1 MGLKVGTVKVE
12 KYNPIWKEM
21 FNQEMVNLEKAFE
34 EIAIEIE
41 HIGSTS
47 VEGLSSKPIIDIAVA
62 VKKLSDF
69 EKVKNSFEKEPYS
82 IKEDSV
88 SDEIL
93 IRKGSEDNRTH
104 FIHVMEVDSKRYKDT
119 IIFRNYLRSNKDVLR
134 EYEDLKNKLAEK
146 YAEDRKMYTAS
157 KNEFIQ
163 KVINTAYTKGEDR
176 R

>member
-21 FNQEMVNLEKAFE
+21 FNEEKENLEKIFKGV
-34 EIAIEIE
+34 AIQIE
-41 HIGSTS
+41 HIGSTA

-62 VKKLSDF
+62 VKKLTDF
-69 EKVKNSFEKEPYS
+69 EKVKNYFEKEPYS

-88 SDEIL
+88 DDEIL
-93 IRKGSEDNRTH
+93 VRKGSVENRTH
-104 FIHVMEVDSKRYKDT
+104 FIHVMEVDSKRYQDT
-119 IIFRNYLRSNKDVLR
+119 IIFRNYLRENKEVLKQ
-134 EYEDLKNKLAEK
+134 YEDLKNNLAKK

-163 KVINTAYTKGEDR
+163 KIINIAYTKGEE
-176 R
+176 

>member
-12 KYNPIWKEM
+12 KYDPIWKEM
-21 FNQEMVNLEKAFE
+21 FNQEKVNLEKAFKE
-34 EIAIEIE
+34 VAIEIE

-69 EKVKNSFEKEPYS
+69 EKVKSSFEKEPYS
-82 IKEDSV
+82 IKQDSV

-93 IRKGSEDNRTH
+93 IRKGSEENRTH
-104 FIHVMEVDSKRYKDT
+104 FIHVMEIDSKRYQDT
-119 IIFRNYLRSNKDVLR
+119 IIFRNYLRNDKEVLK

-146 YAEDRKMYTAS
+146 YADDRKLYTAS

-163 KVINTAYTKGEDR
+163 KVINAAYTKGEDR

>member
-21 FNQEMVNLEKAFE
+21 FNEEKVTLEKILRE
-34 EIAIEIE
+34 VAIEIE

-69 EKVKNSFEKEPYS
+69 EKVKSSFEKEPYS
-82 IKEDSV
+82 IKQDSV

-93 IRKGSEDNRTH
+93 IRKGSEENRTH
-104 FIHVMEVDSKRYKDT
+104 FIHVMEIDSKRYQDT
-119 IIFRNYLRSNKDVLR
+119 IIFRNYLRNDKEVLKKAL
-134 EYEDLKNKLAEK
+134 EFLEKNK
-146 YAEDRKMYTAS
+146 
-157 KNEFIQ
+157 
-163 KVINTAYTKGEDR
+163 
-176 R
+176 